1 MRTFTH
7 SLLLGTLLLMTACG
21 ESTSPEE
28 PTKPT
33 VAEKPVVPIEDGHQ
47 TISGDKIISKIITLA
62 GVTLQVQ
69 AKGTMK
75 PGNQYQFSFGLIQGR
90 QGAVI
95 RLWIGEESREGSLVY
110 KAHSHGDHYHGA
122 AEVPDVINAQ
132 SALWL
137 EVQSVSGEKETGRV
151 ALQ

>member
-7 SLLLGTLLLMTACG
+7 TLLLGTLFLMTACG
-21 ESTSPEE
+21 ESSSTEE
-28 PTKPT
+28 PTKPAVT
-33 VAEKPVVPIEDGHQ
+33 EKPVVQIENDLP
-47 TISGDKIISKIITLA
+47 SVSDDKIISEIITLA
-62 GVTLQVQ
+62 GVTLQVK

-75 PGNQYQFSFGLIQGR
+75 PGNQYQFSFGVIQGR
-90 QGAVI
+90 QGAII

-110 KAHSHGDHYHGA
+110 KANSHGDHYHGA
-122 AEVPDVINAQ
+122 AEVPDVISPQ